1 MSSPF
6 SSLDL
11 IPSFHAVMTT
21 GSLSAAARQ
30 LRLSQP
36 TVRRHIE
43 ALEAELRTQLFTRAA
58 NGLTPTDMAHAMMPA
73 AGAVLS
79 EAAAL
84 ARAASGTAD
93 GLEGVVRI
101 TCSRVLA
108 THVMPHV
115 LGEISAAAPDLQFE
129 LVGSDSTEDL
139 LRRAVDIAVR
149 FVAPTQQALV
159 AQAMP
164 GVAVGL
170 FAAADLGAEGALAD
184 MPFIADDRENV
195 ILPAMAAAGMEPMR
209 NVVLRVDDPVAQIA
223 HIAAGLGVGLCQVR
237 TAQRLG
243 LRRVFPAFT
252 HVMPCWLLMH
262 EDQSRI
268 RRIRHV
274 FDRLKARLPELM

>member
-1 MSSPF
+1 MNAPF

-21 GSLSAAARQ
+21 GSLSAAARR

-43 ALEAELRTQLFTRAA
+43 ALETELQTQLFTRAT
-58 NGLTPTDMAHAMMPA
+58 NGLTPTDMARTLMPA
-73 AGAVLS
+73 AVAVLN

-84 ARAASGTAD
+84 ARVASGGTE

-108 THVMPHV
+108 THVMPFA
-115 LGEISAAAPDLQFE
+115 LNEMQATSPGLRFE
-129 LVGSDSTEDL
+129 LIGSDSTEDL
-139 LRRAVDIAVR
+139 LRRAADIAVR
-149 FVAPTQQALV
+149 FVTPAQQALV
-159 AQAMP
+159 ARAMP
-164 GVAVGL
+164 GVEIGF
-170 FAAADLGAEGALAD
+170 FAAPGLATQGALAD

-195 ILPAMAAAGMEPMR
+195 ILPAMAAAGMEAMR

-223 HIAAGLGVGLCQVR
+223 HIAAGLGVGLCQVK
-237 TAQRLG
+237 TARRLG
-243 LRRVFPAFT
+243 LRRVMPQFA
-252 HVMPCWLLMH
+252 HVIPCWLVMH

-274 FDRLKARLPELM
+274 FDHLKARLPDLM